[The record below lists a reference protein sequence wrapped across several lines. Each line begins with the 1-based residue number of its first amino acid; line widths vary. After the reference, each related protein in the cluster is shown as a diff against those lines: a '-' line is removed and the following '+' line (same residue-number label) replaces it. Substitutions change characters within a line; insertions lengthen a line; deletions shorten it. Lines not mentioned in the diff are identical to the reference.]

1 LLDANDLNRGFDAQ
15 TGEYVNMVKAGII
28 DPTKHRR
35 VVDFMRPRRRFC
47 APATKRR
54 PSFKQ
59 ASPTDHSALA
69 SYARCR
75 PRISRG

>member
-1 LLDANDLNRGFDAQ
+1 LQSPVRQVAENAGDDGSVVVGKLLDANDLNRGFDAQ

-47 APATKRR
+47 APATK
-54 PSFKQ
+54 
-59 ASPTDHSALA
+59 
-69 SYARCR
+69 
-75 PRISRG
+75 